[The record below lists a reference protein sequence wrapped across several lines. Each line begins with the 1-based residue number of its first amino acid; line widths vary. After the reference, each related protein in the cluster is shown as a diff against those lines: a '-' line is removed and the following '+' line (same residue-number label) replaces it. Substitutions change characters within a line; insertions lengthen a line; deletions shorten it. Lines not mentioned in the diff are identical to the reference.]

1 MWPASPCKTA
11 WRSIPVTDARR
22 GVFVYLDE
30 SGDTGFKF
38 PGSSRYFI
46 IALVL
51 TDDPIPLHEAVD
63 ELRES
68 LGFSPKNEFKFYNS
82 SEYVRQAFME
92 MLMHQNF
99 SARVLVVDKH
109 LMTQPHMH
117 KRETFYNYLVRLV
130 LTYDNDS
137 ILNAT
142 LILDESIKGE
152 KSKQHFATYLR
163 RSLNTDQAK
172 RKIRDVKY
180 HRSHSDNVIQ
190 VADMISGAVYAKYS
204 RGEARYSEMI
214 KGKIQD
220 IWEWRPKQA

>member
-1 MWPASPCKTA
+1 M
-11 WRSIPVTDARR
+11 
-22 GVFVYLDE
+22 
-30 SGDTGFKF
+30 
-38 PGSSRYFI
+38 
-46 IALVL
+46 
-51 TDDPIPLHEAVD
+51 
-63 ELRES
+63 
-68 LGFSPKNEFKFYNS
+68 
-82 SEYVRQAFME
+82 
-92 MLMHQNF
+92 
-99 SARVLVVDKH
+99 
-109 LMTQPHMH
+109 
-117 KRETFYNYLVRLV
+117 